1 MEKHYENRFRPNP
14 QYTGF
19 IIIKFKFGKYN
30 IQKENTMD
38 LIQYG
43 QYYND
48 AMTGMDSMFDDMKES
63 MKNFNKKRY

>member
-1 MEKHYENRFRPNP
+1 
-14 QYTGF
+14 
-19 IIIKFKFGKYN
+19 
-30 IQKENTMD
+30 MD

-63 MKNFNKKRY
+63 MKNFNKKNYPGYFENMMKKYGKVFLCIGDVYILVV